1 MRSGKTTWLKGR
13 KLIGLAFVLVSALS
27 MTGVSLAQE
36 QAQEPVNVAGQTG
49 QTTRAARLSEVEGQ
63 VQLSQGSQ
71 IMASQAPVNAPLFE
85 GTQISTSDDG
95 RAEIQFDD
103 GSIARVSPNSSVT
116 LGALRLQAGS
126 PDTEVVVNGGLAYFE
141 IQQSTQ
147 SNSFRVRFGDSLA
160 TASGFT
166 ILRVSLDNPPGDL
179 AVFSGNAEVNG
190 PNSMAADVHGGQTLK
205 LSGEMPGNYTVADA
219 IEPDSWDTWNSDR
232 DQALTA
238 QEAQQ
243 TAATSSVP
251 DSSDPAWSDLD
262 SNGNWYNVP
271 GQGYVW
277 SPYQAED
284 ASWDP
289 YGSGSW
295 LWTPGYGY
303 VWASGESWGYMP
315 YAYGSWGY
323 YSGIG
328 WGWAPGFGSPWW
340 CGGGFTIN
348 IHNAPNRYLPP
359 QRPHGGPIPPGSIHL
374 AGGVR
379 YQPYPIV
386 RVNRGNYGV
395 HGAPVRGRGPVTV
408 AGNTVMP
415 LQPVAPNLRPMA
427 PRAGYPSRTQ
437 LGSGFVQNRNQNG
450 NMNVSRPLYGIDTGS
465 QGVVARPPSYNGGS
479 YSSRPMPPTVR
490 YSPPPRTGAPAG
502 VYNAPRPSAPSH
514 APAPSRPAPTSA
526 PHPSGGGAAPHGG
539 SAHK

>member
-1 MRSGKTTWLKGR
+1 M
-13 KLIGLAFVLVSALS
+13 
-27 MTGVSLAQE
+27 
-36 QAQEPVNVAGQTG
+36 AGQTG

-95 RAEIQFDD
+95 RAEVQFDD

-323 YSGIG
+323 YSGDRLG
-328 WGWAPGFGSPWW
+328 MGPRLWQSMVVRRRLHNQHSQRTKPVSSPAKASW
-340 CGGGFTIN
+340 
-348 IHNAPNRYLPP
+348 
-359 QRPHGGPIPPGSIHL
+359 RPHTPRFHPPCRRRAVSALSNRQGQPWQLWRPWGSGSGPRSGH
-374 AGGVR
+374 
-379 YQPYPIV
+379 
-386 RVNRGNYGV
+386 
-395 HGAPVRGRGPVTV
+395 RGRQHSY
-408 AGNTVMP
+408 AS
-415 LQPVAPNLRPMA
+415 A
-427 PRAGYPSRTQ
+427 
-437 LGSGFVQNRNQNG
+437 
-450 NMNVSRPLYGIDTGS
+450 TGC
-465 QGVVARPPSYNGGS
+465 A
-479 YSSRPMPPTVR
+479 
-490 YSPPPRTGAPAG
+490 
-502 VYNAPRPSAPSH
+502 
-514 APAPSRPAPTSA
+514 
-526 PHPSGGGAAPHGG
+526 
-539 SAHK
+539 